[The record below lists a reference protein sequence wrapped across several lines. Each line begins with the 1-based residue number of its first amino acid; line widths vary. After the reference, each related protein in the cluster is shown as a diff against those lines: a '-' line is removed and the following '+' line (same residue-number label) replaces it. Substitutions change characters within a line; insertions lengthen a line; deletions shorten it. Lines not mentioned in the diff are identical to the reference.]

1 MVTVDTKEIICRTQ
15 LHDGV
20 LSHAAARRMEKGGWV
35 LEEGLT
41 ESAEVNLDAGR
52 VPDELAVRLQELVDR
67 VRISWS
73 VQAGAAAARRLEF
86 GDRES
91 FQQWASEKAV
101 DFFCKSTRGARSSR
115 LACRQRA

>member
-1 MVTVDTKEIICRTQ
+1 
-15 LHDGV
+15 
-20 LSHAAARRMEKGGWV
+20 MEKGGWV

-67 VRISWS
+67 GRMSLS
-73 VQAGAAAARRLEF
+73 AQAGAAAARRLEF

-101 DFFCKSTRGARSSR
+101 FICVGNLRGARAAHGSR
-115 LACRQRA
+115 AGSRPDSGRGHR